1 MRSRSVFALLFVPLV
16 GCISLDLDLG
26 GKSWSGGSKGLT
38 TCRADATASSR
49 VVHITSGDR
58 IEMLLLI
65 EGSGSGS
72 VSGRNPP
79 SGTIVM
85 PDGRVEKWSC
95 SMRNGQL
102 FGLSIDNIIYPH
114 VGGQMELCGS
124 KYDVPERRVFHIDV
138 RDGQVRVTQ
147 LALDPNELASGKGLI
162 RENVG
167 VNAATYP
174 VLAGFFERCEPP
186 E

>member
-26 GKSWSGGSKGLT
+26 GKSWGGGSEGLT
-38 TCRADATASSR
+38 TCRRDATASSR
-49 VVHITSGDR
+49 VVHINSGDR
-58 IEMLLLI
+58 IELLLLI
-65 EGSGSGS
+65 EGSSSGS

-85 PDGRVEKWSC
+85 PDGRVAKWSC

-102 FGLSIDNIIYPH
+102 FGLRIDDIIYPH
-114 VGGQMELCGS
+114 IGGQQEWFGS
-124 KYDVPERRVFHIDV
+124 KVDVPETRVFHIDV
-138 RDGQVRVTQ
+138 RDGQIRVTK
-147 LALDPNELASGKGLI
+147 LALDPNDLASGKGSI

-174 VLAGFFERCEPP
+174 VLAGFFERCEP